1 MIPLPKPRGFGD
13 YALFAFLL
21 FGALMFLFWLEASDR
36 VGWADAVLAAAA
48 AVLFVFAVILAR
60 KAERATWIARP
71 TRYLNS
77 LAIFGAVALMFGVM
91 YTDAFLFH
99 RKDISSSRIRHDIV
113 FAAVFTALMQWSS
126 LRRRSVS
133 NS

>member
-1 MIPLPKPRGFGD
+1 
-13 YALFAFLL
+13 
-21 FGALMFLFWLEASDR
+21 MFLFWLDASDR

-48 AVLFVFAVILAR
+48 AVLFVFANILVR
-60 KAERATWIARP
+60 RAERATWIARP
-71 TRYLNS
+71 PWYVNL
-77 LAIFGAVALMFGVM
+77 LALFGAVALMFGAM

-99 RKDISSSRIRHDIV
+99 RKDISSSRIQHDIV

-126 LRRRSVS
+126 FGRRSVS